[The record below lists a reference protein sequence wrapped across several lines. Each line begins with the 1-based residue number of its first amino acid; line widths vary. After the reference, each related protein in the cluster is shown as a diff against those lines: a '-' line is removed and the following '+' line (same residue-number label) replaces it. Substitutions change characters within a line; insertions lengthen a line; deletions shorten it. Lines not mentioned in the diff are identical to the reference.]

1 MHWIDWLIVIVP
13 LVAVTWV
20 ALRAHKYVQGVADF
34 LTAGRVA
41 GRYVLCVSGGEAAY
55 GLISLVAVY
64 ESYYASGFAYGFWGS
79 ISAPIFIVLGLTGFC
94 VYRFRETRAMTVGQF
109 LEIRYSRS
117 FRVFAG
123 VLQSISGIINY
134 ALFPAVGARFLV
146 YFCGLPIHVDIF
158 GWYFPTF
165 GLLMALNLS
174 LAVLV
179 ATKGGQITIMVTNCV
194 QGLLSYPVYVII
206 VGYVLW
212 HFSWFR
218 DMAPALLDRDPGKS
232 LINPFDIS
240 GLRDFNLFYVLV
252 GILGGIVN
260 RLGWSGNQGYS
271 VSARNAHEQK
281 MAGVLGSWRGGFESM
296 MYLLLAVVAMAY
308 LNSDKF
314 QDGEKGAIA
323 ARLELAIKAVNDV
336 ADAPELTPVRQ
347 EVVSYLN
354 SGTVTPELQAMLDK
368 TAALKAKEEADRDRL
383 RYTATEST
391 PEEEAAATTT
401 DAEARMLARE
411 ARMQVARDAIQSAD
425 PSAAQTFNTI
435 FGQMRVPMALRY
447 ILPMG
452 ITGLFL
458 AILIFHMVSVDMSYL
473 LSWGSILVQDIVLPL
488 RKTPFTPEQ
497 QLRLLRYIIAAIA
510 VFAFFFSYFFGQV
523 DYVLMFFAITG
534 AIWLGGSGPCITGGL
549 YWKRG
554 STAGAW
560 AALISGSSI
569 AVAGIL
575 LQKYWVGGIYPWLYD
590 RGWVDAVAVWLQTA
604 SSPFEP
610 LVTWRMSSEKFPINS
625 QEVYAIGMIV
635 SLGLYIAISLVTSRG
650 ERVFNMDRMLH
661 RGIYQR
667 EEDQH
672 VAAQDPEEKRW
683 TAQWLM
689 AQLIGI
695 DHQYTR
701 TDRWLAWSVFIYSFG
716 WGFVVCFL
724 GVIIWNFISPWSNA
738 DWSYWFYFNNFLVA
752 GAIGVVSTVWFTIG
766 GTMDLR
772 QLFVDLDAKQTNVL
786 DDGRVIGHISAD
798 DVALVER
805 VEQGGA
811 GDGARRRR
819 RENPRPD
826 PVVEEELPVCHGG
839 LLAGVQLREGVL
851 GLPLEQA
858 RGRLGAV
865 LALGDIGADEED
877 LVRRGHLGCPQPAEK
892 GLAGVLPGGDE
903 GMHPL
908 VLGGELARAETAE
921 EIGQHLQAA
930 LAGKAVSDVQAQ
942 VLGEGVEVIAR
953 VQRHLGGHL
962 EIVPVVRLV
971 AHGRVVGPGVDQAFE
986 FALGSGLGQV
996 EGAHHTDGEGQHWM
1010 GPHHR
1015 QVDGRVHTFAGCEHL
1030 LVLGDIHHAVLVW
1043 RTQQFGHRRPR
1054 PLRRGGRRDLGH
1066 GFDIGHPQRVMV
1078 L

>member
-1 MHWIDWLIVIVP
+1 LHWLDWLIVIVP
-13 LVAVTWV
+13 LVVITWI
-20 ALRAHKYVQGVADF
+20 ALRAQKYVVGVADF

-64 ESYYASGFAYGFWGS
+64 ESYYASGFAYGFWGA
-79 ISAPIFIVLGLTGFC
+79 ISAPISIVIGLTGFC

-123 VLQSISGIINY
+123 ILQSISGIINY

-146 YFCGLPIHVDIF
+146 YFCGLPVNIDLF

-165 GLLMALNLS
+165 ALLMLLNLS

-194 QGLLSYPVYVII
+194 QGLLSYPVYVVI

-218 DMAPALLDRDPGKS
+218 DMAPVLLDRDPGKS

-240 GLRDFNLFYVLV
+240 ELRDFNLFYVIV
-252 GILGGIVN
+252 GIVGSVIN

-314 QDGEKGAIA
+314 QGGEKGAVA
-323 ARLELAIKAVNDV
+323 ARTELAVKAVDDV
-336 ADAPELTPVRQ
+336 ASSEELAPVRD
-347 EVVSYLN
+347 EVAAYLN
-354 SGTVTPELQAMLDK
+354 TGTVTPALQSMLDR
-368 TAALKAKEEADRDRL
+368 TAAQKAKEEADRDRL
-383 RYTATEST
+383 RYSGETK
-391 PEEEAAATTT
+391 AAAASTGA
-401 DAEARMLARE
+401 AETRLLARE
-411 ARMQVARDAIQSAD
+411 ARVQTARDAIQSAD

-488 RKTPFTPEQ
+488 RKKPFTPNE
-497 QLRLLRYIIAAIA
+497 QLRLIRYIIGAIA

-560 AALISGSSI
+560 AALISGSSL

-575 LQKYWVGGIYPWLYD
+575 LQKFWVGSIYPWLFAH
-590 RGWVDAVAVWLQTA
+590 GLVDTVAYWLQWS

-610 LVTWRMSSEKFPINS
+610 LVKWRMSSEKFPINS
-625 QEVYAIGMIV
+625 QEVFAIGMIV
-635 SLGLYIAISLVTSRG
+635 SLGLYVVISLITSRG
-650 ERVFNMDRMLH
+650 ERAFNMDRMLH

-667 EEDQH
+667 EEVRH
-672 VAAQDPEEKRW
+672 EATKPAERRW
-683 TAQWLM
+683 TPRWLV
-689 AQLIGI
+689 AQLLGI
-695 DHQYTR
+695 DEQYTR
-701 TDRWLAWSVFIYSFG
+701 GDRWLAWSVFIYSFG
-716 WGFVVCFL
+716 WGFVAAFV
-724 GVIIWNFISPWSNA
+724 GVVLWNLVDPWTNA
-738 DWSYWFYFNNFLVA
+738 AWSYWFYLNNFLLA

-766 GTMDLR
+766 GTIDLKR
-772 QLFVDLDAKQTNVL
+772 LFDALAAKQTSVL

-805 VEQGGA
+805 VEHGDAAKPHDDAPPA
-811 GDGARRRR
+811 GDQ
-819 RENPRPD
+819 RP
-826 PVVEEELPVCHGG
+826 
-839 LLAGVQLREGVL
+839 A
-851 GLPLEQA
+851 
-858 RGRLGAV
+858 
-865 LALGDIGADEED
+865 
-877 LVRRGHLGCPQPAEK
+877 
-892 GLAGVLPGGDE
+892 
-903 GMHPL
+903 
-908 VLGGELARAETAE
+908 
-921 EIGQHLQAA
+921 
-930 LAGKAVSDVQAQ
+930 
-942 VLGEGVEVIAR
+942 
-953 VQRHLGGHL
+953 
-962 EIVPVVRLV
+962 
-971 AHGRVVGPGVDQAFE
+971 
-986 FALGSGLGQV
+986 
-996 EGAHHTDGEGQHWM
+996 
-1010 GPHHR
+1010 
-1015 QVDGRVHTFAGCEHL
+1015 
-1030 LVLGDIHHAVLVW
+1030 
-1043 RTQQFGHRRPR
+1043 
-1054 PLRRGGRRDLGH
+1054 
-1066 GFDIGHPQRVMV
+1066 
-1078 L
+1078 

>member
-1 MHWIDWLIVIVP
+1 VHWIDWAIVVVP
-13 LVAVTWV
+13 LVVITWV
-20 ALRAHKYVQGVADF
+20 ALRAHKYVRGVADF

-64 ESYYASGFAYGFWGS
+64 ESYYASGFAYGFWGAV
-79 ISAPIFIVLGLTGFC
+79 SAPISIVIGLTGFC

-123 VLQSISGIINY
+123 ILQSISGIINY

-146 YFCGLPIHVDIF
+146 YFCGLPVYIDIF

-165 GLLMALNLS
+165 ALLMLLNLS

-194 QGLLSYPVYVII
+194 QGLLSYPVYVVI

-212 HFSWFR
+212 HFSWFQ
-218 DMAPALLDRDPGKS
+218 DMAPVLLDRAPGKS
-232 LINPFDIS
+232 LINPFDITE
-240 GLRDFNLFYVLV
+240 LRDFNLFYVLV
-252 GILGGIVN
+252 GILGTIIN

-314 QDGEKGAIA
+314 QGGDKGAVA
-323 ARLELAIKAVNDV
+323 VRTELAVKAVNDV
-336 ADAPELTPVRQ
+336 AESQELAPVRQ
-347 EVVSYLN
+347 EVINYLN
-354 SGTVTPELQAMLDK
+354 TGTITPTMQGMLDK

-383 RYTATEST
+383 RYSAEKKK
-391 PEEEAAATTT
+391 EAAVTS
-401 DAEARMLARE
+401 DAETRQLARE
-411 ARMQVARDAIQSAD
+411 ARVQNARDAIQSVD

-488 RKTPFTPEQ
+488 RSKPFTPTE

-534 AIWLGGSGPCITGGL
+534 AIWLGGSGPCITLGL

-554 STAGAW
+554 STAAAW
-560 AALISGSSI
+560 AALISGSSL

-575 LQKYWVGGIYPWLYD
+575 LQKFWVGGIYPWLFANGY
-590 RGWVDAVAVWLQTA
+590 VDSVAYWLQWA

-625 QEVYAIGMIV
+625 QEVFAISMIV
-635 SLGLYIAISLVTSRG
+635 SLGLYVAISLVTSRG
-650 ERVFNMDRMLH
+650 GRAFNMDRMLH

-667 EEDQH
+667 EVVHHE
-672 VAAQDPEEKRW
+672 AAKTEEKRW
-683 TAQWLM
+683 TPRWLVT
-689 AQLIGI
+689 QLIGI
-695 DHQYTR
+695 DDQYTR
-701 TDRWLAWSVFIYSFG
+701 GDRWLAWSVFIYSFG
-716 WGFVVCFL
+716 WGFVISFV
-724 GVIIWNFISPWSNA
+724 GVVIWNLIDPWGNAGWSN
-738 DWSYWFYFNNFLVA
+738 WFYLNNFLIA

-772 QLFVDLDAKQTNVL
+772 RLFVDLAAKEANVL
-786 DDGRVIGHISAD
+786 DDGRVIGHVSAD

-805 VEQGGA
+805 VEHGGA
-811 GDGARRRR
+811 TEPPKSDLPSK
-819 RENPRPD
+819 EDQRP
-826 PVVEEELPVCHGG
+826 
-839 LLAGVQLREGVL
+839 
-851 GLPLEQA
+851 
-858 RGRLGAV
+858 
-865 LALGDIGADEED
+865 
-877 LVRRGHLGCPQPAEK
+877 
-892 GLAGVLPGGDE
+892 
-903 GMHPL
+903 
-908 VLGGELARAETAE
+908 
-921 EIGQHLQAA
+921 
-930 LAGKAVSDVQAQ
+930 S
-942 VLGEGVEVIAR
+942 
-953 VQRHLGGHL
+953 
-962 EIVPVVRLV
+962 
-971 AHGRVVGPGVDQAFE
+971 
-986 FALGSGLGQV
+986 
-996 EGAHHTDGEGQHWM
+996 
-1010 GPHHR
+1010 
-1015 QVDGRVHTFAGCEHL
+1015 
-1030 LVLGDIHHAVLVW
+1030 
-1043 RTQQFGHRRPR
+1043 
-1054 PLRRGGRRDLGH
+1054 
-1066 GFDIGHPQRVMV
+1066 
-1078 L
+1078 